1 MTIAERKARER
12 QEMRSMILDTARSL
26 FIEEGFGNVSIRRI
40 AEKIEY
46 SPATI
51 YLYFKDKDEILYAVH
66 NLGFE
71 LLMEKFRDT
80 VVIAD
85 PFEQLQAVIRRY
97 LEFAIE
103 HPGYYDLMFI
113 MSGPI
118 KTIHAGKDEWS
129 YGRQAFDFFNTLVQV
144 CVDAGHLPRDSRE
157 FAAFAL
163 WGYVHGVAALIIR
176 RRCPMLEQYQLAGV
190 AVASGELLN
199 QLIAGYRAAQS
210 KPHDSSAL

>member
-12 QEMRSMILDTARSL
+12 QEMRALILDTARAL
-26 FIEEGFGNVSIRRI
+26 FIEEGFSNVSIRRI

-80 VVIAD
+80 AAVAD
-85 PFEQLQAVIRRY
+85 PFDRLRTIAQRY

-113 MSGPI
+113 MRGPI
-118 KTIHAGKDEWS
+118 KTIHEGSDEWS
-129 YGRQAFDFFNTLVQV
+129 YGRQSFDFLHATVQE
-144 CVDAGHLPRDSRE
+144 CVDAGCFPPASRDV
-157 FAAFAL
+157 AAFAI

-176 RRCPMLEQYQLAGV
+176 RRCPMLEPDRLNYIAL
-190 AVASGELLN
+190 ASGEMLT
-199 QLIAGYRAAQS
+199 QLIAGYRRQART
-210 KPHDSSAL
+210 

>member
-1 MTIAERKARER
+1 MTIAERKSRER
-12 QEMRSMILDTARSL
+12 QEMRSLILETARAL
-26 FIEEGFGNVSIRRI
+26 FVEEGFATVSIRRI

-71 LLMEKFRDT
+71 MLMEKFRDT
-80 VVIAD
+80 ATISD
-85 PFEQLQAVIRRY
+85 PFERLQAISRRY

-113 MSGPI
+113 MRGPI
-118 KTIHAGKDEWS
+118 KTIEEGSDEWN
-129 YGRQAFDFFNTLVQV
+129 YGRKSFDFFNATVQE
-144 CVDAGHLPRDSRE
+144 CVDAGYLPADSRE
-157 FAAFAL
+157 IAAFAL

-176 RRCPMLEQYQLAGV
+176 RRCPMLDQDNIENIAL
-190 AVASGELLN
+190 ASGDMLN
-199 QLIAGYRAAQS
+199 QLIAAHKQRT
-210 KPHDSSAL
+210 PH